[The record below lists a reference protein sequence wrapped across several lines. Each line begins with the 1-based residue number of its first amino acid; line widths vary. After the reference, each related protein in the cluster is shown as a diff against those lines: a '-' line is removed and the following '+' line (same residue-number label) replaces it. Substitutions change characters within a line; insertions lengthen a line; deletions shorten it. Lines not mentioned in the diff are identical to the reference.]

1 MRSPC
6 GRTNPSLPSP
16 DNGAPQG
23 EDNQERKER
32 HRLDRTRSREEP
44 QRPPNVGGV
53 SFASAISH
61 KRIVDH
67 RLAIDAWPRELEA
80 ERAGHRCFGPAGVR
94 RAVTRRIAPYG
105 ARRVSGRS
113 PWGEEGAQNEPQR
126 GETRRRQIDEVVGPR
141 RGPTERFV
149 SFVPMADHAVG
160 GINRLIQRATGKTAE
175 RDPKDRSD
183 DAVGKILR
191 QALNRRA
198 RGARFVQDVRT
209 TTDDLGDRAAPLI
222 ETRLESFGH
231 RFDVACEA
239 ALRRQARGGKGKR
252 DKAER
257 VKRDTEG

>member
-16 DNGAPQG
+16 DNDAPQG

-61 KRIVDH
+61 KRIVDQ
-67 RLAIDAWPRELEA
+67 RLAIDARPRELEA
-80 ERAGHRCFGPAGVR
+80 ERAGHRRFGPAGVG

-113 PWGEEGAQNEPQR
+113 PWGEEGAENEPQR
-126 GETRRRQIDEVVGPR
+126 RKARRRQIDEVVGPR

-149 SFVPMADHAVG
+149 SFVPMADHAVAG
-160 GINRLIQRATGKTAE
+160 VDRLVQRA
-175 RDPKDRSD
+175 
-183 DAVGKILR
+183 
-191 QALNRRA
+191 
-198 RGARFVQDVRT
+198 
-209 TTDDLGDRAAPLI
+209 
-222 ETRLESFGH
+222 
-231 RFDVACEA
+231 
-239 ALRRQARGGKGKR
+239 
-252 DKAER
+252 KAER
-257 VKRDTEG
+257 AAGDTEAGRRPGDKRDRREIKAKRDDAGSPSRHEAPIWAIESC